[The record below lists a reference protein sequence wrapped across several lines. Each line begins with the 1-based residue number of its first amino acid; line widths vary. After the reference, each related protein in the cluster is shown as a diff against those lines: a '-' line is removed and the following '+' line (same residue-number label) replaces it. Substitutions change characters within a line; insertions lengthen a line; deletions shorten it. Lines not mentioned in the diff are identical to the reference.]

1 MDHFFQ
7 TGREL
12 VIHKEE
18 ISTPFQTLPPKDT
31 PICFRRA
38 VIGLG
43 SQCALSYCEK
53 NIPTEVYKSF
63 REEIADFYWKTPLT
77 WQKHMENAQ
86 YAIDHGME
94 HQEHE
99 SGEHKMKRRWI
110 HDSEDV
116 EETEALVKGSDI
128 AGKLEKRQE
137 KDSDDTTTQ
146 LKCLEIARYYNF
158 ERAVPGHGLEQ
169 GELPSRVGQ
178 SNPDLVDLEESYEN
192 TITPAGTRQL
202 AVGVLQRESSR
213 RLLNDDEMIEQ
224 LVKAG
229 FRVKWMSFDH
239 GCGIAET
246 AYLLRDVNVLIS
258 PHGNGLG
265 ASIFMPS
272 HDPVSSVISVDTSR
286 YWENWFKFTASALG
300 QRFVQT
306 WCGPTLFTDEETKA
320 RCPYYKDLVGA
331 TKLLKAKPEIILG
344 LPKDMIKSFDERKTM
359 SGHEKQR
366 LFEKQ
371 REYVKSHPEA
381 QKLALEELE
390 ILIGPEQ
397 PSKLLEKYNTWDSWV
412 YQSEYWKASPRWI
425 DVFRTVRLIQK
436 LQAEKEEEMLAED
449 SMKHNTALGT
459 SHRSYGLYIDYV
471 RKGKACG
478 PEGCKDILE
487 RNVANATSAF
497 GTHSLDDLSRWGQ
510 PTSESEALRKGI
522 TSEMLGKGWTI
533 DG

>member
-12 VIHKEE
+12 VIHEEE
-18 ISTPFQTLPPKDT
+18 ISTPFQTFPPKEA

-77 WQKHMENAQ
+77 WQRHLENAQ
-86 YAIDHGME
+86 HAIDLGME

-99 SGEHKMKRRWI
+99 NGGHKMKKRWI
-110 HDSEDV
+110 HDSEEV
-116 EETEALVKGSDI
+116 EETQALVKNSDI
-128 AGKLEKRQE
+128 AGVVEKRQE
-137 KDSDDTTTQ
+137 KDSDATTTQ

-158 ERAVPGHGLEQ
+158 ERATPGHGLEQ
-169 GELPSRVGQ
+169 GEVPSRVGQ
-178 SNPDLVDLEESYEN
+178 RYPDLVDTEEAYANNIS
-192 TITPAGTRQL
+192 PGGKRQL
-202 AVGVLQRESSR
+202 VVGILQRESSR
-213 RLLNDDEMIEQ
+213 RLLNDNETIDA

-272 HDPVSSVISVDTSR
+272 HDPVSSVISVDNSR
-286 YWENWFKFTASALG
+286 YWEPWFKFTASALG

-306 WCGPTLFTDEETKA
+306 WCGPSQYKDEETKA
-320 RCPYYKDLVGA
+320 GCPYFKDEVGVA
-331 TKLLKAKPEIILG
+331 KLLKVKPEIILG
-344 LPKDMIKSFDERKTM
+344 LPKDMIKSYDERQKMT
-359 SGHEKQR
+359 GDQKEKLYKKQR
-366 LFEKQ
+366 D
-371 REYVKSHPEA
+371 YVNSHPDA
-381 QKLALEELE
+381 QQLAKEELD
-390 ILIGPEQ
+390 ILIGPEH
-397 PSKLLEKYNTWDSWV
+397 PGTLLEKYNTWDSWV
-412 YQSEYWKASPRWI
+412 FQSEYWKGSPRWI
-425 DVFRTVRLIQK
+425 DVARTVKLIQK
-436 LQAEKEEEMLAED
+436 LQDEKEEEMVAED
-449 SMKHNTALGT
+449 SMKHNTALGV
-459 SHRSYGLYIDYV
+459 SQRSYGLYIEYV

-478 PEGCKDILE
+478 PDACKPILE

-497 GTHSLDDLSRWGQ
+497 GTHSLDDVSLWGQ
-510 PTSESEALRKGI
+510 PTSESEALRRGI
-522 TSEMLGKGWTI
+522 TAEMMDQGWAF
-533 DG
+533 GG